1 MGEITQNR
9 YGQHQKTGTMKKL
22 SITYW
27 TIYLAIVAALSW
39 HLLVHEWKNH
49 RYWAAEYREME
60 EFRNDSI
67 VDSLICHGN
76 TVTYDEFCATY
87 TPDSVGTTDAGR
99 LWTYSFIMSNK
110 YSYAPANY
118 MVYRILT
125 DFYQVNGIE
134 EDEAMR
140 ELTTHYLQKGAE
152 LGDERCL
159 SVLKRIDEMD

>member
-1 MGEITQNR
+1 
-9 YGQHQKTGTMKKL
+9 MKKQKIYWVAYCIAL
-22 SITYW
+22 FSLLALFCFNERSNYQARHDYMSYIKEQGEDTKREDPVTCDGDIEVYEQFCSTY
-27 TIYLAIVAALSW
+27 
-39 HLLVHEWKNH
+39 NQ
-49 RYWAAEYREME
+49 
-60 EFRNDSI
+60 
-67 VDSLICHGN
+67 
-76 TVTYDEFCATY
+76 
-87 TPDSVGTTDAGR
+87 DSVGTLTTGR
-99 LWTYSFIMSNK
+99 MLTYSFIMSNK